1 MHANGSIL
9 AYSKCY
15 TRILLCPVEFLRQ
28 SMNEIFNHVSNHP
41 ILAGVAILAAVIVAI
56 YEWREAR
63 HAAGSVSPQDAVM
76 LINRGALVVDIRAP
90 DAFEEGHIGGARR
103 LGSDQIV
110 AGASAIERFKDK
122 TIVTVC
128 DSGVTAAAAARQLS
142 RLGFKN
148 PVNLRGGIS
157 AWRSEQLPLVK
168 GS

>member
-1 MHANGSIL
+1 
-9 AYSKCY
+9 
-15 TRILLCPVEFLRQ
+15 
-28 SMNEIFNHVSNHP
+28 MNEIFTHVATHP
-41 ILAGVAILAAVIVAI
+41 ILASLAIVAAVVVAI

-63 HAAGSVSPQDAVM
+63 HSAGSVSPQEAVM
-76 LINRGALVVDIRAP
+76 LINRGALVVDIRPA
-90 DAFEEGHIGGARR
+90 DAFEAGHIGGARR

-128 DSGVTAAAAARQLS
+128 ESGVTAAAAARQLL

-148 PVNLRGGIS
+148 PVNLRGGIN
-157 AWRSEQLPLVK
+157 AWRAEQLPVVK